1 MYRIVAICDGIS
13 PDCGE
18 EAARDITAEFAS
30 LGDQYQS
37 VQCVWNGAE
46 LVLRA
51 DSEWDEDG
59 GLTAD
64 YFYKCVF
71 ACAKELAPNG
81 GVSIRSV
88 ERLESVADDTEGTEE
103 EGYELLAQA
112 TKLELKGRIQEAL
125 IAYQQVA
132 DRYSHTTAGHDAS
145 KSIESLRSKVG

>member
-1 MYRIVAICDGIS
+1 MYRIVAICDGVS

-18 EAARDITAEFAS
+18 EAARDIAAEFAA

-37 VQCVWNGAE
+37 VQCVWNGTQ

-51 DSEWDEDG
+51 DSDWDEDG

-64 YFYKCVF
+64 SFYKCVF
-71 ACAKELAPNG
+71 ACARELAPNG
-81 GVSIRSV
+81 GVSIQSV
-88 ERLESVADDTEGTEE
+88 EQLEGEADDTGGTEE

-132 DRYSHTTAGHDAS
+132 DRYSHTTAGHDA
-145 KSIESLRSKVG
+145 KKDIESLRSKIG